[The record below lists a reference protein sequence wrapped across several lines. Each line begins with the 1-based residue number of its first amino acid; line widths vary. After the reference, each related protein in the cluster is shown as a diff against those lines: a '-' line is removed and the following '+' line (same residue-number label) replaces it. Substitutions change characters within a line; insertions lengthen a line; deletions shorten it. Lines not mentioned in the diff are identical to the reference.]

1 MFTIEKAEYNSLR
14 GVFSRAKFIVVGTHG
29 TNGLIALDDSL
40 LTGPT
45 ALPDNDNLRFIYFG
59 PCEFGK
65 KRGDWSRKYPRASIM
80 GYDELTGP
88 TQWRAL
94 LDF

>member
-1 MFTIEKAEYNSLR
+1 MFTIEKAEYNSVR

-65 KRGDWSRKYPRASIM
+65 K
-80 GYDELTGP
+80 T
-88 TQWRAL
+88 WRLESQVSSCIDHGLRRTYRTPSMAGST
-94 LDF
+94 